1 MSVSLGHPLTI
12 ITFVP
17 LDLLVSFFFSL
28 ISTTNLSLDLD
39 FVISLVMDKLKKGI
53 GVMILS
59 LIVFVFLVMLSF
71 GNTDYLL
78 NSLTFVLP

>member
-1 MSVSLGHPLTI
+1 MSVSLGHLLTI
-12 ITFVP
+12 ITFDL

-28 ISTTNLSLDLD
+28 MNTTNLSLDLD
-39 FVISLVMDKLKKGI
+39 FVVSLVMAKLKKGI

-78 NSLTFVLP
+78 NFLTFVLP

>member
-1 MSVSLGHPLTI
+1 MSVSLGHLLTI
-12 ITFVP
+12 ITFDL

-28 ISTTNLSLDLD
+28 MNTTNLSLDID
-39 FVISLVMDKLKKGI
+39 FVISLVMVKLKKGI

-78 NSLTFVLP
+78 NSLIFVLP